1 MVQPKFRINFTGKM
15 MGDYPAN
22 SYGSYCPAT
31 AAAYEVVDVNGRSK
45 FIGTYQ
51 ACENYINS

>member
-15 MGDYPAN
+15 MGDYPVG

-31 AAAYEVVDVNGRSK
+31 ADAYEVRDSNGRSK

>member
-1 MVQPKFRINFTGKM
+1 M
-15 MGDYPAN
+15 MGDYPVG

-31 AAAYEVVDVNGRSK
+31 ADAYEVRDSNGRSK